1 MQLNIPDK
9 DQALKACSV
18 ILPPHPTDPVKIRQ
32 VATVTRS
39 GAVCR
44 PSSAPKECGHVF
56 LRMRLVMKD
65 GAADADAD
73 ADGWGEG

>member
-1 MQLNIPDK
+1 MQFNIPDK

-39 GAVCR
+39 GAGAIG
-44 PSSAPKECGHVF
+44 P
-56 LRMRLVMKD
+56 D
-65 GAADADAD
+65 GMWPCVLTDAARHEGRGDDGRDAD
-73 ADGWGEG
+73 ADGRMG